1 MEIDKLPHKLIIF
14 LTNQK
19 KQIDNDLEHKQ
30 HFVTLNINTAVTNT
44 IDIIVYRKQELLKSI
59 FHELIHFNE
68 LDFRKMPPES
78 EQQILY
84 YLKKTHNIYENNKYL
99 LYECVTE
106 TLANILNN
114 IFSITQSYNNNKEQL
129 QQFHKNFIDEITFST
144 FQVAKILKICKY
156 KSWDEFALINKNNQQ
171 HNTHNNKKQ
180 FKQDSCVFSYYILK
194 LYLLLNINEYFTTIL
209 DKQLKFNPTQDN
221 FNKLIKIFEKGRHN
235 KYLSTI
241 INSILKYNTIATFKH
256 HTKYNI
262 IKKTLR
268 MTCID

>member
-59 FHELIHFNE
+59 FHELIHFHE
-68 LDFRKMPPES
+68 LDFRTMPPDS

-114 IFSITQSYNNNKEQL
+114 IFSITQSYNNKEQL

-241 INSILKYNTIATFKH
+241 INSILKYNTITTFKH
-256 HTKYNI
+256 HAKYNI